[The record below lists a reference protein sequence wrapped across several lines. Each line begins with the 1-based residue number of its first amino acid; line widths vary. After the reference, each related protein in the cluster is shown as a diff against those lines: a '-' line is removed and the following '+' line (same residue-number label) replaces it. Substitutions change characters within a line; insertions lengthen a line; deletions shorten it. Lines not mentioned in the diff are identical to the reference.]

1 MERTSK
7 MRAKKPIEEFFSEKI
22 DVNEDGGGQ
31 SRVNFRFDLL
41 DPYAMFK
48 LAEVAKHGA
57 ERYAVDN
64 WRKIDCDTHLN
75 HGIGHIYE
83 YLKNRDIK
91 ALSHAFCR
99 LMMAVA
105 TAEEAQDAQN
115 VVPDLRLVGE
125 AKFNRD

>member
-1 MERTSK
+1 

>member
-1 MERTSK
+1 
-7 MRAKKPIEEFFSEKI
+7 MRAKKPVHEFFSEDI
-22 DVNEDGGGQ
+22 QVNEEGGGQ

-48 LAEVAKHGA
+48 LAEVAKYGA

>member
-1 MERTSK
+1 

-48 LAEVAKHGA
+48 LAEVAKYGA

-105 TAEEAQDAQN
+105 TAEEAQDAKTI
-115 VVPDLRLVGE
+115 VPDLHVVREGR
-125 AKFNRD
+125 ANRD